1 VKGKPPF
8 PYPQLTPGQVR
19 FLDELANQLR
29 ELEEQLPR
37 DLAKRLRMFRLP
49 SDHPLL
55 QWARAYEQQQRRES
69 GQEIEREI
77 KQAREQ
83 YKPAKRAAKRGRPKV
98 VFPHLGDAI
107 EELERA
113 RSNRPVLNAPKK
125 AADFVM
131 KYLRDHGD
139 DVADEQERT
148 IKRRIK
154 NVGQKS
160 PR

>member
-1 VKGKPPF
+1 VKGKLSF

-19 FLDELANQLR
+19 FLDELANEVR
-29 ELEEQLPR
+29 KLEEQLPR
-37 DLAKRLRMFRLP
+37 DWAKQLRMLRLP

-55 QWARAYEQQQRRES
+55 QWARAHEQQQQRENE
-69 GQEIEREI
+69 QEIERKI

-83 YKPAKRAAKRGRPKV
+83 QRPAKRAAKRGRPQL

-107 EELERA
+107 EEWERA
-113 RSNRPVLNAPKK
+113 RLNRPALNAPKK